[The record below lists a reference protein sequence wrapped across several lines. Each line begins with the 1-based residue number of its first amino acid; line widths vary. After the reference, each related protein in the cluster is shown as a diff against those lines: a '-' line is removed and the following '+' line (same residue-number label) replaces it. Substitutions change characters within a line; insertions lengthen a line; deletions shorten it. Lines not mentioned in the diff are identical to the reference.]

1 MLPLVIGG
9 LVIATVVWVLSDNE
23 DEKKTKKPS
32 SSSSHP
38 KTILEQNFLQ
48 LKKDLNKFK
57 TEKKV
62 VILGQPGAGK
72 SSLLLKLT
80 DNLCEPKPI
89 VGQQT
94 DATNWHNL
102 KNNNFFHIYENFIYV
117 DTPGYDT
124 STHPI
129 KSYIEHFPFSSFDII
144 IFVTSGKIHDSD
156 QKIMSKIKK
165 LNNISSSTKLIM
177 VRNFNENLNDKD
189 KEDIEI
195 DMEQIFKN
203 KSEKL
208 DFVFSSNKTDEGI
221 DKIKDLI
228 NA

>member
-1 MLPLVIGG
+1 MLPIILGGIVVVTVI
-9 LVIATVVWVLSDNE
+9 LAFSDDE
-23 DEKKTKKPS
+23 DKKETKKS
-32 SSSSHP
+32 SSSLYP

-48 LKKDLNKFK
+48 LKRNLNKCK
-57 TEKKV
+57 TKKKV

-89 VGQQT
+89 IGQQT
-94 DATNWHNL
+94 DATDWHNL
-102 KNNNFFHIYENFIYV
+102 TKNNFFHTHKNLIYV

-144 IFVTSGKIHDSD
+144 IFVISGKIHDSD
-156 QKIMSKIKK
+156 QKIMSKIKR
-165 LNNISSSTKLIM
+165 LNNISSSTKLII
-177 VRNFNENLNDKD
+177 VRNFNENLNDNDQKD
-189 KEDIEI
+189 VEA
-195 DMEQIFKN
+195 DMERIFKS

-208 DFVFSSNKTDEGI
+208 DFIFSSNRTSEGI
-221 DKIKDLI
+221 DKIKDFI
-228 NA
+228 NS